1 MKFYGD
7 IALNQNQLQ
16 KAVLE
21 LENDW
26 PSSPKVGQLLFKNK
40 IVYICIDVATGSPVW
55 IPLTRELNCYF
66 YMQPN
71 ALTTWTIN
79 HGLQCATPIVQVYDN
94 DNKCIIPGGI
104 EIVTDNQ
111 VIVTFGVGVAGR
123 AVIVAG
129 SVEGGP
135 RSAYSFEWDQT
146 SSSSTWTVIHS
157 LGYLP
162 IVRVFIGNQEVQPL
176 SITHDSNFQVTITF
190 STPQVGMVKFI

>member
-26 PSSPKVGQLLFKNK
+26 PSTPKVGQLLFKNK
-40 IVYICIDVATGSPVW
+40 IVYICIEVATGTPVW

-71 ALTTWTIN
+71 ALTTWTID
-79 HGLQCATPIVQVYDN
+79 HGLQSGTPIVQVYDN
-94 DNKCIIPGGI
+94 ANKTIIPDGVEVI
-104 EIVTDNQ
+104 TDNQ
-111 VIVTFGVGVAGR
+111 VVVTFTNGTAGR
-123 AVIVAG
+123 AVVIAG

-135 RSAYSFEWDQT
+135 RSAYSYEWTQT
-146 SSSSTWTVIHS
+146 NSSDTWTVIHN

-176 SITHDSNFQVTITF
+176 TITHNSNFQVTITF

>member
-16 KAVLE
+16 KATLE
-21 LENDW
+21 LEGSW
-26 PSSPKVGQLLFKNK
+26 PATPKVGQLLFMNK
-40 IVYICIDVATGSPVW
+40 IVYICIEIATGTPVW

-66 YMQPN
+66 HMQVN
-71 ALTTWTIN
+71 TATTWSIN
-79 HGLQCATPIVQVYDN
+79 HNLQSGTPLVQVFDN
-94 DNKCIIPGGI
+94 TNKMIIPDQV
-104 EIVTDNQ
+104 EIIDQNNIT
-111 VIVTFGVGVAGR
+111 VTFGQTISGR
-123 AVIVAG
+123 AVVMSG

-135 RSAYSFEWDQT
+135 RSAYSYEFTQT
-146 SSSSTWTVIHS
+146 SSSSTWTIVHG

-176 SITHDSNFQVTITF
+176 SITHDSNFQTTITF